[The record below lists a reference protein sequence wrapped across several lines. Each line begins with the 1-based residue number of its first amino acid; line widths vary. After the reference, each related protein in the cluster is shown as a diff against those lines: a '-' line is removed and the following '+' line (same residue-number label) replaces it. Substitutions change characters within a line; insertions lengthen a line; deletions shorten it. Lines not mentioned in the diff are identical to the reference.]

1 MNKFDFTISD
11 MGELVINPDTHD
23 IRKAKENAL
32 KIQLSYNRIK
42 SITNDWFIDEI
53 GADLEELIGK
63 PCTEKIAEYGKQ
75 KIIDSLTFDKLWDKS
90 DIFIRSEIKSN
101 IFLIYNIFLK
111 IYTPFDERKLNIE
124 SVEIDAEL
132 DLVKGVHIRY
142 GWEPRR
148 D

>member
-1 MNKFDFTISD
+1 MCQ
-11 MGELVINPDTHD
+11 
-23 IRKAKENAL
+23 R
-32 KIQLSYNRIK
+32 NR
-42 SITNDWFIDEI
+42 EQQR
-53 GADLEELIGK
+53 
-63 PCTEKIAEYGKQ
+63 KQ
-75 KIIDSLTFDKLWDKS
+75 KIIDSLTFDKLWDKN